1 MTFTWRKRPSLTC
14 TSRLLT
20 VKIMMRNDYDI
31 KNYHLPSDHLRT
43 SHTWCIVPDL
53 TNGAL
58 YFAMRSCDYIIQLRE
73 ESKKEE
79 IKNWNIA
86 FYNSRGH
93 RLKKRKNF
101 ANAHCVK
108 ITFEN
113 QKNGEKMEPITHILW
128 READSYK
135 QTS

>member
-1 MTFTWRKRPSLTC
+1 M
-14 TSRLLT
+14 
-20 VKIMMRNDYDI
+20 
-31 KNYHLPSDHLRT
+31 
-43 SHTWCIVPDL
+43 PDL
-53 TNGAL
+53 TNGAAL
-58 YFAMRSCDYIIQLRE
+58 YFAMRSCEYIIQLRE

-93 RLKKRKNF
+93 RLFKKRKNF

-113 QKNGEKMEPITHILW
+113 QKNGEKMETITHILW
-128 READSYK
+128 READSLSKPVKIWAKIVNKVVSYDG
-135 QTS
+135 TGPDT